1 MSMGTLHVKLNRWNY
16 LIPSYTTIFI
26 VEAVCGAVEQFV
38 RGTLWGERYP
48 SLYKENGY
56 E

>member
-1 MSMGTLHVKLNRWNY
+1 MELFNPKLHC
-16 LIPSYTTIFI
+16 IFV
-26 VEAVCGAVEQFV
+26 VEAVSGAVEQFV